1 MITLSLLGRRILGGM
16 VLVLVASAIVFTL
29 LEVVPGDAASFV
41 VGKDAPPAVLASTRE
56 TLGLDR
62 PPPQR
67 YVEWLGRAVT
77 GDLGTSPI
85 LLAPISGYVGE
96 RAKNTGILAA
106 VTFVLMVVLSLLI
119 GGAAALKR
127 GKAFDNVVAA
137 ITLGLAGFPEFV
149 VGILLVSVFA
159 VQLQL
164 LPAIAVF
171 TFDPTLGNWVKSL
184 VLPVATLLL
193 IALPQTVRLI
203 RGSMI
208 EVLESDFIEALR
220 LRGIDER
227 HIVWRHALPNAM
239 GPAIQLLAL
248 NAAWLIGGIVIV
260 ENVFNY
266 PGLGQA
272 LVNGL
277 TEHDIPVALAIS
289 CLLVAVY
296 VILNALADVA
306 QLALTPRLR
315 ERERR

>member
-1 MITLSLLGRRILGGM
+1 LIVLRLIARRVLGG
-16 VLVLVASAIVFTL
+16 VLLVLVASVIVFSL

-41 VGKDAPPAVLASTRE
+41 VGKDAPPSVLASTRE

-62 PPPQR
+62 PASQR
-67 YVEWLGRAVT
+67 YLEWLGDAVR
-77 GDLGTSPI
+77 GDFGTSPI
-85 LLAPISGYVGE
+85 LLQPISGYVGE

-106 VTFVLMVVLSLLI
+106 VTFALMVALSLVI
-119 GGAAALKR
+119 GAAAALRR
-127 GKAFDNVVAA
+127 GRAFDNVVAA
-137 ITLGLAGFPEFV
+137 VTLALAGFPEFV
-149 VGILLVSVFA
+149 VGILLVSLFA
-159 VQLQL
+159 VQWKL

-171 TFDPTLGNWVKSL
+171 TFDPTLENWVKSL

-203 RGSMI
+203 RGSLI
-208 EVLESDFIEALR
+208 EVLDSEFVEALR

-277 TEHDIPVALAIS
+277 TEHDIPVALSIS

-296 VILNALADVA
+296 VILNAVADVA